1 MRPRLDIALA
11 ALVGVVLVAFLLAIS
26 LGGGGSSPSSPA
38 TLSNPAG
45 SAGFDGAALPEELP
59 APQFTLSDQY
69 GRQVSLADSRGQVTV
84 IAFTYST
91 CGDVCVVIA
100 QQIRGALDELER
112 ARQPAVLLVSANP
125 AADTP
130 AHVRAFLEEVSLS
143 GRVQYLSGQ
152 LSQLRT
158 IWAEYKV
165 HPADEGRRT
174 FDRYASVLLIDRK
187 GRERVL
193 FEQEQLT
200 PESLAHDIAKLEAE

>member
-1 MRPRLDIALA
+1 MRPRLNIALA

-26 LGGGGSSPSSPA
+26 LGGGSSPNSPA

-45 SAGFDGAALPEELP
+45 SAGFEGAALPEELP

-69 GRQVSLADSRGQVTV
+69 GRQVSLADSRGRVTV
-84 IAFTYST
+84 VAFVYST

-100 QQIRGALDELER
+100 QQIRGALDELEH
-112 ARQPAVLLVSANP
+112 ARQPAVLLISADP
-125 AADTP
+125 ATDTP

-143 GRVQYLSGQ
+143 GRAHYLSGS

-158 IWAEYKV
+158 IWAQYKV

-174 FDRYASVLLIDRK
+174 FD
-187 GRERVL
+187 
-193 FEQEQLT
+193 
-200 PESLAHDIAKLEAE
+200 